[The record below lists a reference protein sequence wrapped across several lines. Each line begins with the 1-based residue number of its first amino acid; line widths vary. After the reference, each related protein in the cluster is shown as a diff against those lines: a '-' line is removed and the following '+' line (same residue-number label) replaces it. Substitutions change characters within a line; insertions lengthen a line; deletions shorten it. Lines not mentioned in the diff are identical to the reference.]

1 MCRGFFRL
9 KKEMPQK
16 GDALPIRG
24 SWLLSSFAASSQR
37 RRCGAWKKGAQ
48 ELKKKDL
55 LIVHEEALFFVLGV
69 RHYGALEEDF
79 VARITPCRAF
89 RKMHQFTLRNLEN
102 ELEPLM
108 FSKLLI
114 HIHPKACHSR
124 SLHIERYS
132 FKSPL
137 SIEKSN
143 FYKKNQ
149 KLRFPSQ

>member
-1 MCRGFFRL
+1 M
-9 KKEMPQK
+9 
-16 GDALPIRG
+16 
-24 SWLLSSFAASSQR
+24 
-37 RRCGAWKKGAQ
+37 KKGAQ
-48 ELKKKDL
+48 VLKKKDL

-124 SLHIERYS
+124 FLHIERYS
-132 FKSPL
+132 FKSSL

-143 FYKKNQ
+143 FYKKFQ
-149 KLRFPSQ
+149 KFEISITRKNVLKNFRHKKFHFDQKKSIYHLFRYIFP

>member
-1 MCRGFFRL
+1 MKKKRG
-9 KKEMPQK
+9 M
-16 GDALPIRG
+16 
-24 SWLLSSFAASSQR
+24 
-37 RRCGAWKKGAQ
+37 KKGAQ
-48 ELKKKDL
+48 VLKKKDL

-89 RKMHQFTLRNLEN
+89 RKMHQFTLQNLEN

-132 FKSPL
+132 FKSSL

-143 FYKKNQ
+143 FYKKFQ
-149 KLRFPSQ
+149 KFEISITRKNVLKNFRHKKFHFDQKKSIYHLFRYIFP